1 MTQTAMHRAHT
12 AEAARDALVERL
24 MRATSGVFEVFTIYM
39 GDQLGYYE
47 TLAARGPLTASEL
60 ARTTGTDARYAREW
74 LEQQSVAGIVTAAL
88 GGDEPVFFLP
98 PGHDEVLA
106 HRDSLNYLA
115 PLSQVTAGAVAPL
128 QAVVAAF
135 RSGAGVPYEQYG
147 KDMREGQARMNRAAF
162 LRQLGQEW
170 LPAVPGV
177 TTLLSSHTPA
187 RVADLGCGA
196 GWSSIG
202 VAQSY
207 PHALVDGFDLD
218 EASVVLARQHARQ
231 SGVQDRV
238 RFEVRDAGDAALAGR
253 YDLVM
258 ALECVHDM
266 AQPVRAL
273 QTMRRL
279 AKRDGVVF
287 IVDERVAD
295 RFDPEAGGL
304 EWLMYGFS
312 VLHCLPVG
320 RADTPS
326 AATGTVMR
334 VDTLRGYAREA
345 GFEHVDILPIDHP
358 MFRFY
363 QLR

>member
-1 MTQTAMHRAHT
+1 
-12 AEAARDALVERL
+12 
-24 MRATSGVFEVFTIYM
+24 
-39 GDQLGYYE
+39 
-47 TLAARGPLTASEL
+47 
-60 ARTTGTDARYAREW
+60 
-74 LEQQSVAGIVTAAL
+74 VAGIVTAAP
-88 GGDEPVFFLP
+88 GGDQPVFLLP
-98 PGHDEVLA
+98 PGHREVLVD
-106 HRDSLNYLA
+106 RDSLNYLV
-115 PLSQVTAGAVAPL
+115 PLTQLAAGAVAPL
-128 QAVVAAF
+128 HSLVDAF
-135 RSGAGVPYEQYG
+135 RAGTGVPYERYG
-147 KDMREGQARMNRAAF
+147 KDLREGQARMNRAAF

-170 LPAVPGV
+170 LPGVPG
-177 TTLLSSHTPA
+177 LAARLSTPARA

-202 VAQSY
+202 VAQCY
-207 PHALVDGFDLD
+207 PNALVDGFDLD
-218 EASVVLARQHARQ
+218 EPSIALAREHARQ
-231 SGVQDRV
+231 CGVQDRV

-266 AQPVRAL
+266 AQPVPAL
-273 QTMRRL
+273 RTMRRL

-295 RFDPEAGGL
+295 RFDPQAGGL

-320 RADTPS
+320 RADAPS

-334 VDTLRGYAREA
+334 VDTLRRYARDA
-345 GFEHVDILPIDHP
+345 GFEDVEVLPIEHP

-363 QLR
+363 RLQ